1 VERDATWRAMEEAAA
16 RLSSSLPEGETL
28 EVVPL
33 RRPTGL
39 VTVTDGLCCGDKWTD
54 VFEPVRKR
62 RYLSKTWTP
71 IQTVEEAAEGIG
83 IFLRDRPDQA
93 V

>member
-1 VERDATWRAMEEAAA
+1 MERDATWQAMVDAAA
-16 RLSSSLPEGETL
+16 RLASLLPEAETL
-28 EVVPL
+28 EVLPM
-33 RRPTGL
+33 RQSTGFI
-39 VTVTDGLCCGDKWTD
+39 TVTEGLCCADKWTD

-83 IFLRDRPDQA
+83 IFLRERPDQA